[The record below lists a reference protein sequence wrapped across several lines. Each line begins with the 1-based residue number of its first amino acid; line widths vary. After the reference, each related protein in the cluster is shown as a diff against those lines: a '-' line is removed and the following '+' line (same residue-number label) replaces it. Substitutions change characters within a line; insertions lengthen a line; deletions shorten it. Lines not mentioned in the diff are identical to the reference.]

1 MTIFLRVFYA
11 LALIQFVGAMLPQA
25 KAANAVPGKTFR
37 DCSDCPEMMVVSA
50 GHFVM
55 GSPVSDKDHKPAEA
69 PQHDVTL
76 KSFALGKF
84 EVTRDQFARF
94 VKETKYDATSGG
106 CDGLRGFSDYH
117 ANPTDNWTSP
127 GWPQEGNHPVVC
139 MSFNDAMA
147 YVNWLAKKT
156 GKPYRLA
163 SESEW
168 EYAYRAGSTTA
179 YWFGDDVNTG
189 CERENGADLD
199 AKKIFPDWQTSTCH
213 DGHPISASVGSYKP
227 NAFGLYDMAGNAWEL
242 VADCRH
248 ENYVG
253 APADGTAWVTDV
265 KPGDCKSHVRRGGS
279 WDHFTWI
286 TRAATRLGDTAE
298 YRKANTGF
306 RIARDL

>member
-1 MTIFLRVFYA
+1 MKKISIMLAA
-11 LALIQFVGAMLPQA
+11 LALLAFAPHA
-25 KAANAVPGKTFR
+25 DAAFTVSKSFK
-37 DCSDCPEMMVVSA
+37 DCSGCPEMLVIPA
-50 GHFVM
+50 GKFTM
-55 GSPVSDKDHKPAEA
+55 GSPKTDKDHKPAEEPMHEVIFA
-69 PQHDVTL
+69 

-84 EVTRDQFARF
+84 EVTVGQFRKF
-94 VKETKYDATSGG
+94 VEETKYDAKTGG
-106 CDGLRGFSDYH
+106 CDGLRGFADYKP
-117 ANPTDNWTSP
+117 NPNDNWTSP
-127 GWPQEGNHPVVC
+127 GWPQGADHPVVC

-168 EYAYRAGSTTA
+168 EYAYRAGTQTA

-189 CERENGADLD
+189 CASENGADLD
-199 AKKIFPDWQTSTCH
+199 AKKIFPDWVTSQCH
-213 DGHPISASVGSYKP
+213 DGYPMSAPVGHYKP

-253 APADGTAWVTDV
+253 APADGSPWVTEV
-265 KPGDCKSHVRRGGS
+265 KQGDCKNHVRRGGS

-286 TRAATRLGDTAE
+286 TRAATRLGDAVD

-306 RIARDL
+306 RVARDN